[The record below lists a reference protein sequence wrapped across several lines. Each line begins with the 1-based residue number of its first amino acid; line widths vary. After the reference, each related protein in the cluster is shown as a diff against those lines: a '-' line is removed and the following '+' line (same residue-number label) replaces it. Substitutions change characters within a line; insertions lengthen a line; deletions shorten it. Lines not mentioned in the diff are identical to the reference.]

1 MRALCTF
8 LGLLLIAALAVGAIV
23 GNSER
28 LNPSMHAARVDR
40 LEAEAEAIRAQTA
53 YEEQKHQIE
62 LQALREREARRQEM
76 QEPVTIAGLIT
87 GSIVATC
94 LVTSLSYYLVAR
106 GQALSG
112 RHEENWTSGRRH
124 ITEPASPME
133 RQKGT
138 ARRDPGPLMIE
149 RANVSPS
156 RVTYDGLLAYFNDF
170 FLSPN
175 GTVIFYTKG
184 ISPAVA
190 EFYRTVLQQARII
203 TAGSSG
209 HFEWTLQRRIT
220 CIDDVRERI
229 SRQAFDRLA

>member
-1 MRALCTF
+1 MQSLFTF
-8 LGLLLIAALAVGAIV
+8 LGLLLIAAVIVGAV
-23 GNSER
+23 LGNSEL
-28 LNPSMHAARVDR
+28 LNPSMNAAEVDK

-76 QEPVTIAGLIT
+76 QEPMTIAGLIA

-94 LVTSLSYYLVAR
+94 LATSLSYYFVAR

-112 RHEENWTSGRRH
+112 RHEENRTSGRRH

-133 RQKGT
+133 KQKGT
-138 ARRDPGPLMIE
+138 ARRDPGPLMID

-170 FLSPN
+170 FLSPD
-175 GTVIFYTKG
+175 GTVIFYAKG

-190 EFYRTVLQQARII
+190 EFYRAVLRQARII

-209 HFEWTLQRRIT
+209 HFEWTPQRRIT